1 VVSQRY
7 MSVEICKIENISKI
21 YPGVRALD
29 DVSMEIRKGEIH
41 GIIGKN
47 GAGKSTLVNI
57 LAGSTS
63 FTSGKITINGEEI
76 PQNYNPYIAEK
87 FSLFLVPQNPSILPE
102 RSILENLFS
111 GYLIKNKHRFIDK
124 KKMYEKASEIIDK
137 FNLNLNPDQ
146 EMGLLPIDTQKL
158 LLFGKAAYIT
168 NANIFMLD
176 EITASLSAAER
187 ILIEKVLE
195 DLKREKKSILF
206 ISHHLKEILQ
216 YCDRVTVLRDGRKV
230 ETTYIDEV
238 SEETLASMIVGKDVK
253 EYKASE
259 KHAIDSQKTPILEVV
274 DFKVSADGPEN
285 SFILDPNEVLGIAG
299 IEGCGKDELFG
310 FLSGSK
316 KGSSGTILLAGQ
328 ECSCENPFESINKGI
343 VYLPRDREVESI
355 FHGLSIKDNM
365 MQLFIKQCKTKMG
378 TLDFRSLNE
387 KAQAYCR
394 DLNIKIAS
402 LEDEIDSLSG
412 GNKQKVIVSR
422 VMSIGPKVLILNEP
436 TQGVDIG
443 AKQEILR
450 IVREEMPDDAG
461 IIISSESVQEMMA
474 ICDRI
479 AVMYRGKI
487 VKFYA
492 REDFSEDEIYL
503 SMQGSL

>member
-1 VVSQRY
+1 
-7 MSVEICKIENISKI
+7 M
-21 YPGVRALD
+21 
-29 DVSMEIRKGEIH
+29 
-41 GIIGKN
+41 
-47 GAGKSTLVNI
+47 
-57 LAGSTS
+57 
-63 FTSGKITINGEEI
+63 
-76 PQNYNPYIAEK
+76 
-87 FSLFLVPQNPSILPE
+87 
-102 RSILENLFS
+102 
-111 GYLIKNKHRFIDK
+111 
-124 KKMYEKASEIIDK
+124 
-137 FNLNLNPDQ
+137 
-146 EMGLLPIDTQKL
+146 
-158 LLFGKAAYIT
+158 
-168 NANIFMLD
+168 
-176 EITASLSAAER
+176 
-187 ILIEKVLE
+187 
-195 DLKREKKSILF
+195 
-206 ISHHLKEILQ
+206 
-216 YCDRVTVLRDGRKV
+216 
-230 ETTYIDEV
+230 
-238 SEETLASMIVGKDVK
+238 
-253 EYKASE
+253 
-259 KHAIDSQKTPILEVV
+259 
-274 DFKVSADGPEN
+274 
-285 SFILDPNEVLGIAG
+285 
-299 IEGCGKDELFG
+299 
-310 FLSGSK
+310 
-316 KGSSGTILLAGQ
+316 
-328 ECSCENPFESINKGI
+328 
-343 VYLPRDREVESI
+343 ESI